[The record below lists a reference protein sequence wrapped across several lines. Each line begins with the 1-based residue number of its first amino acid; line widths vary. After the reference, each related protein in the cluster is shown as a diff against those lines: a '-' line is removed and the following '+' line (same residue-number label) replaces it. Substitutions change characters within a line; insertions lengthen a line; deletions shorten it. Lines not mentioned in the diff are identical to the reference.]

1 MVTNLYNAALAA
13 LPSAQ
18 GWLSF
23 GNTLLGSQTRTPN
36 GVLLSSLPSLA
47 NAAGFSNVSALL
59 PMLVNP
65 GFPQLDP
72 ARGFALGFRLRMLD
86 EQHLAD
92 NRAGFSAILQGMG
105 SAPLGIELGFWRD
118 RIASLLGGDTPLQ
131 TVGAWVGGLD
141 LSQNTAFSLRIF
153 EQTFYLMADR
163 RLLLS
168 GPVQDY
174 SQVTVSPLLPFNPY
188 SLANF
193 IFLGDNTSRAGA
205 NVELGDVSMQQA
217 RGGGSNGDLLTGTGA
232 ADALNGQGGNDELRG
247 RAGDDWL
254 IGGGGSDTLKGG
266 IGDDMLIGGSE
277 ADAFFFSSGS
287 QFRTSQL
294 GVDTIVDF
302 QSGVDRLRLARRT
315 FDALPALGSLP
326 ASSFA
331 VVADDAAAAWSAASL
346 VVSTASGGLFYNP
359 NGSAAGFGSGAE
371 DGGKFVQLWG
381 GGSGGPFPALVASDI
396 QMVA

>member
-72 ARGFALGFRLRMLD
+72 ARGFALGFRLRILD

-153 EQTFYLMADR
+153 EQTF
-163 RLLLS
+163 S
-168 GPVQDY
+168 HV
-174 SQVTVSPLLPFNPY
+174 V
-188 SLANF
+188 
-193 IFLGDNTSRAGA
+193 
-205 NVELGDVSMQQA
+205 
-217 RGGGSNGDLLTGTGA
+217 
-232 ADALNGQGGNDELRG
+232 
-247 RAGDDWL
+247 
-254 IGGGGSDTLKGG
+254 
-266 IGDDMLIGGSE
+266 
-277 ADAFFFSSGS
+277 FSSGRG
-287 QFRTSQL
+287 RTSGRYSIGL
-294 GVDTIVDF
+294 MIPWNWPRSLLMAGPNEK
-302 QSGVDRLRLARRT
+302 T
-315 FDALPALGSLP
+315 FSLLHNGLLLEP
-326 ASSFA
+326 PVLF
-331 VVADDAAAAWSAASL
+331 AAAIPCLLKRS
-346 VVSTASGGLFYNP
+346 
-359 NGSAAGFGSGAE
+359 
-371 DGGKFVQLWG
+371 
-381 GGSGGPFPALVASDI
+381 
-396 QMVA
+396 

>member
-1 MVTNLYNAALAA
+1 MVTNLYDAALAA
-13 LPSAQ
+13 LPNAQ

-23 GNTLLGSQTRTPN
+23 GNTFLGRQTLTPT
-36 GVLLSSLPSLA
+36 GVLLSSLPQLA
-47 NAAGFSNVSALL
+47 SAAGFSNVNALL
-59 PMLVNP
+59 PMLVNS

-105 SAPLGIELGFWRD
+105 AAPLGIELGFWRD
-118 RIASLLGGDTPLQ
+118 RIASLLGGDAPLQ

-141 LSQNTAFSLRIF
+141 LSQDTAFSLRIV

-174 SQVTVSPLLPFNPY
+174 SKVSANPLLPFNPY
-188 SLANF
+188 SLPNF
-193 IFLGDNTSRAGA
+193 LFLGDNTSRAGA
-205 NVELGDVSMQQA
+205 IVELGDVSIQLA
-217 RGGGSNGDLLTGTGA
+217 RGGSSNGDLLTGTGA
-232 ADALNGQGGNDELRG
+232 ADAINGQGGSDELRG
-247 RAGDDWL
+247 RAGDDML

-287 QFRTSQL
+287 RFRTSQL
-294 GVDTIVDF
+294 GVDTIADF
-302 QSGVDRLRLARRT
+302 QPGVDRLRLARRT
-315 FDALPALGSLP
+315 FDSLSTLGTLG

-331 VVADDAAAAWSAASL
+331 VVADDGAAALSAAPL
-346 VVSTASGGLFYNP
+346 VLSTASGGLFYNP

-381 GGSGGPFPALVASDI
+381 GGSGGPFPALGAGDI
-396 QMVA
+396 QIVA